1 MKKIIQILTLVLVI
15 GSISACNKSFDSLT
29 ADPNRATS
37 VPANLILNNVLL
49 DFTDG
54 AFNSTQRWNQYY
66 VCNYA
71 YYGNQEYNWT
81 GYSYNGY
88 NMLKNIAQMES
99 EASKSVAAPNP
110 YTAIGKFLKAFYLY
124 DLI

>member
-49 DFTDG
+49 DFNEG
-54 AFNSTQRWNQYY
+54 AFNSNQRWNQYY

-71 YYGNQEYNWT
+71 Y
-81 GYSYNGY
+81 
-88 NMLKNIAQMES
+88 
-99 EASKSVAAPNP
+99 
-110 YTAIGKFLKAFYLY
+110 
-124 DLI
+124 